1 MLKSWQFECQCPR
14 CAAVIDDTR
23 GMSCSCGG
31 VRMAT
36 KDGWASC
43 ESCGLDVNCQFKRKL
58 GSVLTN
64 MGVSKNRGTPK
75 WMVYNGKPY

>member
-43 ESCGLDVNCQFKRKL
+43 ESCGRD
-58 GSVLTN
+58 GDDEDHDT
-64 MGVSKNRGTPK
+64 
-75 WMVYNGKPY
+75 

>member
-1 MLKSWQFECQCPR
+1 MGGKKPQSGSTGTLEASWLDPSLRRAMLKSWQFECQCPR
-14 CAAVIDDTR
+14 CAAVVDDTR

-43 ESCGLDVNCQFKRKL
+43 ESCGRD
-58 GSVLTN
+58 GDDEDHDT
-64 MGVSKNRGTPK
+64 
-75 WMVYNGKPY
+75 